1 MGTRTSPRPAVPAA
15 ERVRR
20 RWVLAVG
27 AAASAMVVL
36 DSLVVAT
43 ALTAIRRDLG
53 ASAAQLEWTV
63 NAYGLSFAVLL
74 MTAAAAGDRWGRRR
88 VFAAGV
94 TVFSGASLI
103 CAVAPDAGTLIA
115 GRVLQGAGAAF
126 VMPLALALLG
136 AAFPPEA
143 RPQALG
149 VFASVSGVAV
159 PLGPLLGGAVVE
171 GVSWPWIFWINVPVG
186 IALAALAL
194 TRIEE
199 SRGPDPA
206 LDVPGLLLAGAGS
219 FGVVWG
225 LGQGNTA
232 GWTSPEV
239 AGPLVAGLAAFG
251 AFAAWQRRAAHP
263 MLPLSLFR
271 SRRFAAGNAVIFF
284 HWASALGAVFFMAQF
299 LQDGLGYGPLAAGLA
314 LAPWGL
320 TTAVVPQVA
329 GRLAGRFG
337 ERPFVVAG
345 LGLHGLAMGWIALVA
360 GPAVGYWAI
369 AVPLVLS
376 GTGIAMCLPAAQSA
390 VLTSAAPRLL
400 GKASG
405 AFSAMRQLGGVFG
418 VAVLVLGF
426 SLAGSY
432 ASRDAFTSGFTAA
445 AVVSAGLATAGALAG
460 WFLPRREPKE

>member
-1 MGTRTSPRPAVPAA
+1 MGTRTSPRRAGPAA

-20 RWVLAVG
+20 RWVLAVT

-36 DSLVVAT
+36 DALVVAA

-53 ASAAQLEWTV
+53 ASAAELEWTV

-94 TVFSGASLI
+94 TVFAGASLV
-103 CAVAPDAGTLIA
+103 CAIAPDAATLVA

-136 AAFPPEA
+136 AAFPPQV
-143 RPQALG
+143 RPRALG

-186 IALAALAL
+186 IALVCFAL

-206 LDVPGLLLAGAGS
+206 IDVPGLLLAGAGS

-225 LGQGNTA
+225 LVQGTTA
-232 GWTSPEV
+232 GWTSLAV
-239 AGPLVAGLAAFG
+239 TGPLVAGLAAFG
-251 AFAAWQRRAAHP
+251 GFAAWQRRAAHP
-263 MLPLSLFR
+263 MLPLHLFR

-329 GRLAGRFG
+329 GRLVGRFG

-345 LGLHGLAMGWIALVA
+345 LGLHGLAMLWIALAA

-369 AVPLVLS
+369 AAPLVLS

-390 VLTSAAPRLL
+390 VLTSVAPRFL

-405 AFSAMRQLGGVFG
+405 AFSAMRQLGGAFG

-432 ASRDAFTSGFTAA
+432 ASRDAFTGGFTAA
-445 AVVSAGLATAGALAG
+445 AVLSAVLAAAGALAG
-460 WFLPRREPKE
+460 CFIPSREHEE